1 MIKKIILT
9 QSILTFIAMFV
20 LWATVGKNAA
30 ISCFITALIL
40 LINLLGLYIFWKVVF
55 FKKSIALGLLII
67 IFKYP
72 LIALILWQMSQ
83 QTWVHPVGVF
93 VSMLL
98 FLLSIVGVV
107 IYTQRRSHAF

>member
-1 MIKKIILT
+1 MIKQIAQVQILL
-9 QSILTFIAMFV
+9 SLVAAVILLIFASQ
-20 LWATVGKNAA
+20 AAA
-30 ISCFITALIL
+30 ISCLIVSALL
-40 LINLLGLYIFWKVVF
+40 LINLFGLYMFWKVVF

-72 LIALILWQMSQ
+72 LIALVLWQMSQ

-93 VSMLL
+93 ISMLL
-98 FLLSIVGVV
+98 FLLSVVGVV